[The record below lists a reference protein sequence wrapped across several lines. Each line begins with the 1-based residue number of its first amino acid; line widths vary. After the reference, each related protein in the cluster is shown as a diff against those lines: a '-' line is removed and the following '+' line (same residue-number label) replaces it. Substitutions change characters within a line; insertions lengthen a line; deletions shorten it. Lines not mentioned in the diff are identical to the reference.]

1 MCGIA
6 GVIGGSTDYSPHLA
20 DMMRAMAHRGPDG
33 QGILT
38 FDGGAVGVVR
48 LAFVDLSDRGQQP
61 IWSPDKR
68 VAIIFNGEMYNHVA
82 EREGLVA
89 RRYPFRSSSDT
100 EVVLALYLEH
110 GPEFVHH
117 LRGMYAVAILDWREG
132 IPGGQPKLILARD
145 PFGIKPLYFSR
156 PEGPRGPLVFASEL
170 RTLLA
175 SGLVKPE
182 IDREALIDYLAIGF
196 VLQPRTILA
205 GVRMLERGS
214 LLEFSPD
221 GEVTQKTFWSMPSF
235 NPMQETLDQAAE
247 RLRSVLE
254 ESVALHA
261 MADVPVG
268 AFLSGGVDSTGMVGL
283 MIRKNPRLQTYT
295 LRFPDLPGAG
305 EADKATAFATSLG
318 CIHTVA
324 DVTSTEVRDLV
335 PCFAAEIDQPSVDG
349 LNTWLISRAAA
360 RDVKGVISG
369 LGGDEWFAGYASA
382 RVVRDFSLGSRKAYV
397 LPAKV
402 ARAIRGLVPNT
413 QLARRLDGLA
423 TKAHSVTT
431 WIDCHRVF
439 GYLIGRQLTGSTQE
453 NGDQDG
459 LKRVLQLMDPTW
471 TKASPVGLSSL
482 LDVNVYMGCQ
492 LLRDS
497 DATSMASSLELRVPL
512 VDVKVAEFAQ
522 SCAEEFKLGD
532 VKLNGDEY
540 SKSGSKRVLIHALR
554 DILPPDI
561 GDRPKRGFGLPFEH
575 WAKNGLDSL
584 LRETC
589 SRETVTAR
597 GLLDPKLVSSL
608 TTSNRYWSSWPHAW
622 SLMILELWCRSV
634 IDDPKSAIR
643 RSVEE
648 HHQTV

>member
-33 QGILT
+33 QGSLT
-38 FDGGAVGVVR
+38 FDGGAVGAVR
-48 LAFVDLSDRGQQP
+48 LALVDLSDRGCQP

-82 EREGLVA
+82 ERDRLAAKG
-89 RRYPFRSSSDT
+89 YPFRSSSDT
-100 EVVLALYLEH
+100 EVVLSLYLEH
-110 GPEFVHH
+110 GLDFVRYV
-117 LRGMYAVAILDWREG
+117 RGMYALAILDWRETTLG
-132 IPGGQPKLILARD
+132 AQPKVILARD
-145 PFGIKPLYFSR
+145 PFGIKPLYFCR
-156 PEGPRGPLVFASEL
+156 PEGPTGPLVFASEL

-175 SGLVKPE
+175 SGLIGPE
-182 IDREALIDYLAIGF
+182 IDKEGLIDYLAVGF

-205 GVRMLERGS
+205 GVKMLERGS
-214 LLEFSPD
+214 LLEVDPS
-221 GEVTQKTFWSMPSF
+221 GEMTQTTFWRMPPF
-235 NPMQETLDQAAE
+235 NPVQETLDQAAE
-247 RLRSVLE
+247 RLRTVLE

-283 MIRKNPRLQTYT
+283 MIRKNPRLRTYT
-295 LRFPDLPGAG
+295 LRFPDLPGSD
-305 EADKATAFATSLG
+305 EADKATAFAASLG
-318 CIHTVA
+318 CDHTVA
-324 DVTSTEVRDLV
+324 DVTSREVRDLV
-335 PCFAAEIDQPSVDG
+335 PRFAAEIDQPSVDG

-382 RVVRDFSLGSRKAYV
+382 RVVRDFSSGSRRAYV

-402 ARAIRGLVPNT
+402 ARAIRGLVPRSRI
-413 QLARRLDGLA
+413 AWRLDGLA

-431 WIDCHRVF
+431 WMDCHRVF
-439 GYLIGRQLTGSTQE
+439 GYLIGRQLTGNTHD
-453 NGDQDG
+453 GDQDG
-459 LKRVLQLMDPTW
+459 LERVLQLLDPGW
-471 TKASPVGLSSL
+471 KNASTVGLTSL
-482 LDVNVYMGCQ
+482 LDVSVYMGCQ

-540 SKSGSKRVLIHALR
+540 GKSGSKRVLIHALR

-561 GDRPKRGFGLPFEH
+561 ADRPKQGFGLPFEH
-575 WAKNGLDSL
+575 WAKNSLDSL

-589 SRETVTAR
+589 SRETVRAR
-597 GLLDPKLVSSL
+597 GLLDPDLVSSL

-622 SLMILELWCRSV
+622 SLMMLELWCRSV
-634 IDDPKSAIR
+634 LDDPKSVIR
-643 RSVEE
+643 RSVEN
-648 HHQTV
+648 HHQPV